1 MLLITTDERL
11 LCDDDDDGGD
21 FWPVILCR
29 NKHIYMSGMF

>member
-11 LCDDDDDGGD
+11 LCDDDDGGD